1 MTATPIGEAAERVV
15 ARVATMASF
24 QAMLRDCPTRDN
36 RRRHINAAF
45 AVGTIDDNG
54 LIAFMVEA
62 T

>member
-1 MTATPIGEAAERVV
+1 
-15 ARVATMASF
+15 MASF